1 MNHCLAA
8 KLLHNVREK
17 YNQALQV
24 TQESTDHSIFD
35 LSTILYSMSYV
46 FLDSTVDVTYDM
58 SFYLRRN

>member
-1 MNHCLAA
+1 MNHRCLAA

-17 YNQALQV
+17 YNQGLQV

-46 FLDSTVDVTYDM
+46 FLDS
-58 SFYLRRN
+58 